1 MKPSFQMVS
10 WFPLTLNK
18 LLHLFDVVGV
28 PGGCGRGLLTGKL
41 DEVTVGDIHVEGDAF
56 LRARIGFRWE
66 KNNRQ
71 GNYLSPQTGKLR
83 RRIQNVNPLQ
93 CRIKSQIGV
102 CKLPSYR

>member
-1 MKPSFQMVS
+1 MKEGHFNLFPSQTKFSIAVKPSFEMVS

-56 LRARIGFRWE
+56 LRARIGFR
-66 KNNRQ
+66 
-71 GNYLSPQTGKLR
+71 
-83 RRIQNVNPLQ
+83 
-93 CRIKSQIGV
+93 
-102 CKLPSYR
+102 